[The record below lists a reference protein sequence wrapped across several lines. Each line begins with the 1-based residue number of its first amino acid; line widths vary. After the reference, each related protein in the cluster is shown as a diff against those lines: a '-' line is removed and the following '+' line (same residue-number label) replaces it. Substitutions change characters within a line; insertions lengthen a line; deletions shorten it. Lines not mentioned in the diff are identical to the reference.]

1 MMRWEARALP
11 TVEAWT
17 GRETRA
23 LRQALRMSIRDFAEN
38 LGVSERTVSKWEAG
52 REAVHPR
59 PEMQAAL
66 DTVLSRADSQVA
78 DRFVSTT
85 SRAAPQPSTVST
97 GYRVQSHKFIPAYV
111 GAAAAAE
118 LVAQG
123 AFQPRHHEWLEVAV
137 AGLPHPG
144 GMCTAHVFA
153 CGVIVLHIAQ
163 QLHFSALAALAAWR
177 YASYENDVPWAAEQ
191 VARLLS
197 PLPSSANVGPEYV
210 LSMYVL
216 EESAWTGDELENA
229 LRLMSLP
236 SVLVNRHAKSCPEPV
251 GDHVERRLLALGFDQ
266 PSLQPFGVQG
276 VSVGYASWA
285 GVAYHALS
293 PERALMVDDLV
304 SCEVDVQML
313 WAYCRHIE
321 RQVED
326 GRDPVVPPEFG
337 WRFLRAAHSRLTTA
351 RARETA
357 QHCMMREATLSTSGL
372 PARLMQAQVALR
384 ETAAL
389 SGRVDG

>member
-1 MMRWEARALP
+1 MP
-11 TVEAWT
+11 TVQAWT

-52 REAVHPR
+52 QDAVRPR

-66 DTVLSRADSQVA
+66 DTALSRAGSQAA
-78 DRFVSTT
+78 DRFVAAT
-85 SRAAPQPSTVST
+85 SRAAPQHTHV
-97 GYRVQSHKFIPAYV
+97 GADYRVQSHKFIPAYTSPS
-111 GAAAAAE
+111 AATE
-118 LVAQG
+118 LATQG
-123 AFQPRHHEWLEVAV
+123 LFQRRPHEWLDVSI
-137 AGLPHPG
+137 AGLPHPEG
-144 GMCTAHVFA
+144 TCTAHVFE
-153 CGVIVLHIAQ
+153 CGVVVLHIVQ
-163 QLHFSALAALAAWR
+163 ELNFRTLAALAAWR
-177 YASYENDVPWAAEQ
+177 YASYEEDVPWAANQ

-197 PLPSSANVGPEYV
+197 PTSSSDHVAPEYV

-216 EESAWTGDELENA
+216 QESAWTGDELENA

-236 SVLVNRHAKSCPEPV
+236 SVLVNRRARPCPEPV
-251 GDHVERRLLALGFDQ
+251 ADDVELRLLAQGFDQ
-266 PSLQPFGVQG
+266 PSVQSFGVHG
-276 VSVGYASWA
+276 VSLGYASWA

-293 PERALMVDDLV
+293 PEQALMVDDLV

-313 WAYCRHIE
+313 WAYCRHIQ

-326 GRDPVVPPEFG
+326 GRDPAMPPEFG

-357 QHCMMREATLSTSGL
+357 QHCMMREAALSTSGL
-372 PARLMQAQVALR
+372 PARLMQAQAALR

-389 SGRVDG
+389 SGRVDA

>member
-1 MMRWEARALP
+1 MRWEARALP

-66 DTVLSRADSQVA
+66 DTVLSRASSQVA

-85 SRAAPQPSTVST
+85 TNRALPQHSPVSS
-97 GYRVQSHKFIPAYV
+97 GYRVQSHKFIPVYT
-111 GAAAAAE
+111 GESAAAE
-118 LVAQG
+118 LAAQE
-123 AFQPRHHEWLEVAV
+123 AFRSRHHEWLEVAV
-137 AGLPHPG
+137 AGLPHPEG
-144 GMCTAHVFA
+144 TCTAHVFA
-153 CGVIVLHIAQ
+153 CGVVVLHVMQ
-163 QLHFSALAALAAWR
+163 ELHFPTLASLAAWR
-177 YASYENDVPWAAEQ
+177 YATYEEDVPWAAEQ
-191 VARLLS
+191 IAGLLS
-197 PLPSSANVGPEYV
+197 PPPSSEPVAPEYV

-216 EESAWTGDELENA
+216 KESAWTGDELENA

-236 SVLVNRHAKSCPEPV
+236 SVLVNRRAQPRPEPV
-251 GDHVERRLLALGFDQ
+251 GDHVERRLLAQSFAQ
-266 PSLQPFGVQG
+266 PSVQPFGVHG
-276 VSVGYASWA
+276 VSLGFASWA
-285 GVAYHALS
+285 GLAYHAIS
-293 PERALMVDDLV
+293 PEQALIVDDLV

-313 WAYCRHIE
+313 WAYCRHIQ

-326 GRDPVVPPEFG
+326 GRDPDMPPEFG

-372 PARLMQAQVALR
+372 PARLMQAQIALR
-384 ETAAL
+384 ETAEL
-389 SGRVDG
+389 SGRVDA